1 MSNIYRDRT
10 LDMMNEENVGETVR
24 VAGWVEN
31 IRDHGGV
38 SFIDLRDMYGVLQVV
53 IRDAELLK
61 GIKKE
66 ECISIEGIMEKRD
79 EETYNPKIPSGT
91 IELEAKKITML
102 GQVYQTLPFEV
113 MPVAMQKIISI
124 FPMTQGIQLMKVT
137 FLGLPTENVL
147 LSVVVMGA
155 VILICFGISVKCFKW
170 E

>member
-1 MSNIYRDRT
+1 MRI
-10 LDMMNEENVGETVR
+10 
-24 VAGWVEN
+24 
-31 IRDHGGV
+31 
-38 SFIDLRDMYGVLQVV
+38 F
-53 IRDAELLK
+53 
-61 GIKKE
+61 
-66 ECISIEGIMEKRD
+66 
-79 EETYNPKIPSGT
+79 SGT
-91 IELEAKKITML
+91 
-102 GQVYQTLPFEV
+102 TLPIEV

>member
-1 MSNIYRDRT
+1 
-10 LDMMNEENVGETVR
+10 
-24 VAGWVEN
+24 
-31 IRDHGGV
+31 
-38 SFIDLRDMYGVLQVV
+38 
-53 IRDAELLK
+53 
-61 GIKKE
+61 
-66 ECISIEGIMEKRD
+66 
-79 EETYNPKIPSGT
+79 
-91 IELEAKKITML
+91 
-102 GQVYQTLPFEV
+102 